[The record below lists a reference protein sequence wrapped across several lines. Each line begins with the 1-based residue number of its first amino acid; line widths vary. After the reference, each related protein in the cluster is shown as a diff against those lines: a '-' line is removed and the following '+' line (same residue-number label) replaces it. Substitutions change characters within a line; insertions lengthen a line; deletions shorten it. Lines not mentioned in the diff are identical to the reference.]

1 MAVQTIGFRFVGIAP
16 LLMHNGALANPL
28 NPLVKEMKAIT
39 GLRKKTD
46 EHHLEL
52 QRLEIV
58 ERLRQLE
65 AFLCTGRKTKRECC
79 NALGYAYERAFS
91 RDLTDL
97 ETLGSGVVRVV
108 DPGKKSQYYCP
119 RAKAIFRHK

>member
-1 MAVQTIGFRFVGIAP
+1 MEGVAVS
-16 LLMHNGALANPL
+16 
-28 NPLVKEMKAIT
+28 E
-39 GLRKKTD
+39 
-46 EHHLEL
+46 

-58 ERLRQLE
+58 DRLRQLE

-79 NALGYAYERAFS
+79 NELGYAYERAFS

-108 DPGKKSQYYCP
+108 DPGKRSQYYCP

>member
-1 MAVQTIGFRFVGIAP
+1 MS
-16 LLMHNGALANPL
+16 
-28 NPLVKEMKAIT
+28 E
-39 GLRKKTD
+39 
-46 EHHLEL
+46 

-58 ERLRQLE
+58 DRLRQLE
-65 AFLCTGRKTKRECC
+65 AFLCSGRKTKRECC

-97 ETLGSGVVRVV
+97 ETLGSGVIRVV

-119 RAKAIFRHK
+119 RAKAIFRHTNEALRAASAVRSLVLQSLSCEPRNDSR

>member
-1 MAVQTIGFRFVGIAP
+1 MEWFSVWIVRRRAGVPAAADGGRDGKRRARTVS
-16 LLMHNGALANPL
+16 
-28 NPLVKEMKAIT
+28 
-39 GLRKKTD
+39 
-46 EHHLEL
+46 EH
-52 QRLEIV
+52 RLEIV
-58 ERLRQLE
+58 DRLRQLE

-97 ETLGSGVVRVV
+97 ETLGSGVIRVV

-119 RAKAIFRHK
+119 RAKAIFRHT

>member
-1 MAVQTIGFRFVGIAP
+1 MVVWSGVGIVRRGHGVPAAAD
-16 LLMHNGALANPL
+16 GRR
-28 NPLVKEMKAIT
+28 
-39 GLRKKTD
+39 GD
-46 EHHLEL
+46 EWRARTVSE

-58 ERLRQLE
+58 ERLKSLE
-65 AFLCTGRKTKRECC
+65 AFLCGGKRTKRECC

-97 ETLGSGVVRVV
+97 ETLGSGVIRVV

-119 RAKAIFRHK
+119 RAKGIFRHT

>member
-1 MAVQTIGFRFVGIAP
+1 MREGNSEHRMVVRFCVCIVRRGHSVPAAADS
-16 LLMHNGALANPL
+16 GR
-28 NPLVKEMKAIT
+28 
-39 GLRKKTD
+39 GD
-46 EHHLEL
+46 EWRARTVSE

-97 ETLGSGVVRVV
+97 ETLGSGVIRVV
-108 DPGKKSQYYCP
+108 DPGKRSQYYCP
-119 RAKAIFRHK
+119 RAKAIFRHT

>member
-1 MAVQTIGFRFVGIAP
+1 MRGRYEYRMVVRSGVWIVWRWHGVPAAADSGRGNEWRT
-16 LLMHNGALANPL
+16 
-28 NPLVKEMKAIT
+28 
-39 GLRKKTD
+39 KTVS
-46 EHHLEL
+46 E

-58 ERLRQLE
+58 DRLRQLE

-97 ETLGSGVVRVV
+97 ETLGSGVIRVV

-119 RAKAIFRHK
+119 RAKAIFRHT

>member
-1 MAVQTIGFRFVGIAP
+1 MS
-16 LLMHNGALANPL
+16 
-28 NPLVKEMKAIT
+28 E
-39 GLRKKTD
+39 
-46 EHHLEL
+46 

-58 ERLRQLE
+58 ERLKQLE

-97 ETLGSGVVRVV
+97 ETLGSGVIRVV
-108 DPGKKSQYYCP
+108 DPGKRSQYYCP
-119 RAKAIFRHK
+119 RAKAIFRHT